1 LLGREGPISLWTLAD
16 SLSSSQSMGDD
27 RTQSLLQYLPYAL
40 KQESI
45 PPLNISGEIVP
56 PRDAGIPESFEKHP
70 KSFALVEFHHRRYL
84 ALEEL
89 ILFKAFLL
97 RRSLMC
103 INCWTTV
110 QASFSFSCRCVILKE
125 NPANVGNLL

>member
-1 LLGREGPISLWTLAD
+1 
-16 SLSSSQSMGDD
+16 MGDG
-27 RTQSLLQYLPYAL
+27 RTQSLLQYLLYAL

-45 PPLNISGEIVP
+45 PPLNNSCEIIL
-56 PRDAGIPESFEKHP
+56 PRDAGIPESFKKHP
-70 KSFALVEFHHRRYL
+70 KSFELVEFHHRRYL
-84 ALEEL
+84 ALEEF

-110 QASFSFSCRCVILKE
+110 QACFPFSCRLVILKE
-125 NPANVGNLL
+125 NSANVGNLLYVL